1 LGARRT
7 GTYRSQVPMTTLQT
21 LKLLR
26 QPRYAALSALMVL
39 IAIVCVCA
47 GTWQIAR
54 LATKASEN
62 GHLRD
67 NAHAA
72 AVPAATML
80 PLVGGLAGAPSTHA
94 IEFRQIT
101 ASGTYDGAHQSLV
114 RNREVDGDTGWFVLT
129 PLVTTQGT
137 LLVAR
142 GFISDSSVRPGT
154 APAIPDAP
162 TGPVTISAR
171 AEPAQTRPDKAAELT
186 GGQVEDVN
194 ATAQQTRLG
203 LPVFDGYGSLEAGQP
218 GSAGLTAIPA
228 PDLSNPA
235 GGAVEP
241 QHLAYI
247 IQWYLFA
254 LLALAAPIA
263 MARSES
269 RDRFADGSDLQE
281 FDEVP
286 VAHEPAAAPSAEQL
300 RAARLADRYG
310 R

>member
-1 LGARRT
+1 
-7 GTYRSQVPMTTLQT
+7 MTTLQT

-39 IAIVCVCA
+39 IAIVCVSA

-62 GHLRD
+62 AHLRD
-67 NAHAA
+67 NAHA
-72 AVPAATML
+72 VPVGVATLL
-80 PLVGGLAGAPSTHA
+80 PLVGSPAGGPSAHA
-94 IEFRQIT
+94 IEFRQVT
-101 ASGTYDGAHQSLV
+101 ASGTYDGVHQSLV

-129 PLVTTQGT
+129 PLVTANGT

-154 APAIPDAP
+154 APAIPPAP
-162 TGPVTISAR
+162 IGPVTITAR
-171 AEPAQTRPDKAAELT
+171 TEPAQTRSDKAAELS
-186 GGQVEDVN
+186 GGQVEDIN
-194 ATAQQTRLG
+194 AAAQQTRLG
-203 LPVFDGYGSLEAGQP
+203 LPVFDGYGTLVAGQA
-218 GSAGLTAIPA
+218 GASGLTAIPA

-254 LLALAAPIA
+254 VLALAAPIA
-263 MARSES
+263 MARSEQ
-269 RDRFADGSDLQE
+269 RDRYTDGADLQD

-286 VAHEPAAAPSAEQL
+286 VARTPQTEPSAEQL

>member
-1 LGARRT
+1 
-7 GTYRSQVPMTTLQT
+7 MTTMQT
-21 LKLLR
+21 LRLLR
-26 QPRYAALSALMVL
+26 RPRYVALSALMVL
-39 IAIVCVCA
+39 VAVVCVAA

-54 LATKASEN
+54 LATKAAEN

-72 AVPAATML
+72 PVAVSAVL
-80 PLVGGLAGAPSTHA
+80 PLVGSPAGRPATHA
-94 IEFRQIT
+94 IEFRQMT
-101 ASGTYDGAHQSLV
+101 ASGTYNGARQSLV
-114 RNREVDGDTGWFVLT
+114 RNREINGNDTGWFVLT
-129 PLVTTQGT
+129 PLVTSDGT

-142 GFISDSSVRPGT
+142 GFISDSTVRPGT
-154 APAIPDAP
+154 APAIPPAP
-162 TGPVTISAR
+162 VGPVTVIAR
-171 AEPAQTRPDKAAELT
+171 AEPAVTRPDKAADLT
-186 GGQVEDVN
+186 GGQVEAIN
-194 ATAQQTRLG
+194 AVQQQSRLG
-203 LPVFDGYGSLEAGQP
+203 EPVFDGYGTLLPGQP
-218 GSAGLTAIPA
+218 GVAGLTVIPA

-263 MARSES
+263 MARSEH
-269 RDRFADGSDLQE
+269 RDRQADAGEL
-281 FDEVP
+281 FDATP
-286 VAHEPAAAPSAEQL
+286 EPQAEPSAEQL